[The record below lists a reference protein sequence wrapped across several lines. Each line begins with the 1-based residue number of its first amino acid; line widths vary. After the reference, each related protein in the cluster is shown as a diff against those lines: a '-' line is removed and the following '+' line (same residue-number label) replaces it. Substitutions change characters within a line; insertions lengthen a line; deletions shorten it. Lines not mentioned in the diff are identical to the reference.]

1 MMMAILGILLMGIAL
16 FLTPLGIPGLWI
28 MVGVL
33 ALGAILGDV
42 GVFVL
47 IVCLALA
54 LGAEILEFFIV
65 QKLNVRYGG
74 SRLAFWGAIFGG
86 VFGVV
91 IGMPI
96 PILGSLIA
104 GFLGSFAG
112 AMAATLYETK
122 RFDSAARVGWGVL
135 IGRVWAAATK
145 VAAGIVI
152 FVLGSAA
159 LLTDVM

>member
-1 MMMAILGILLMGIAL
+1 MLAILGILVMGIAL
-16 FLTPLGIPGLWI
+16 ILTPLGIPGLWI

-33 ALGAILGDV
+33 AIGAIGGTV
-42 GVFVL
+42 GAFVI

-54 LGAEILEFFIV
+54 LGAEILEYLIV
-65 QKLNVRYGG
+65 DRLNVRYGG

-86 VFGVV
+86 IAGVI

-96 PILGSLIA
+96 PLIGSLIA
-104 GFLGSFAG
+104 GFLGTFAG

-135 IGRVWAAATK
+135 LGRVWAAATK
-145 VAAGIVI
+145 VAAGIII
-152 FVLGSAA
+152 FVLGSTA
-159 LLTDVM
+159 LLV

>member
-1 MMMAILGILLMGIAL
+1 MLAVAGILIMGVAL

-33 ALGAILGDV
+33 AIAAILGDV
-42 GVFVL
+42 GVLV
-47 IVCLALA
+47 IVVCLTLALA
-54 LGAEILEFFIV
+54 AEILEFFIV
-65 QKLNVRYGG
+65 KKLNVRYGG

-86 VFGVV
+86 VLGV
-91 IGMPI
+91 IAGMPI
-96 PILGSLIA
+96 PVIGSLIA

-135 IGRVWAAATK
+135 LGRMWAAATK

-159 LLTDVM
+159 LLL

>member
-1 MMMAILGILLMGIAL
+1 MMSIVGILVMGVAL

-28 MVGVL
+28 MVGVV
-33 ALGAILGDV
+33 AIGAIAGEV
-42 GVFVL
+42 SVMI
-47 IVCLALA
+47 IVTCLALA
-54 LGAEILEFFIV
+54 LAAEVLEFLIV

-86 VFGVV
+86 VLGVIV
-91 IGMPI
+91 GMPI
-96 PILGSLIA
+96 PIIGSLIA
-104 GFLGSFAG
+104 GFLGTFAG
-112 AMAATLYETK
+112 AMAATLYETR

-135 IGRVWAAATK
+135 LGRVWAAATK

-159 LLTDVM
+159 LLV

>member
-1 MMMAILGILLMGIAL
+1 MLAILGILVMGIAL
-16 FLTPLGIPGLWI
+16 ILTPLGIPGLWI

-33 ALGAILGDV
+33 AIGAIAGTV
-42 GVFVL
+42 GAFVI

-54 LGAEILEFFIV
+54 LGAEILEYLIV
-65 QKLNVRYGG
+65 DRLNVRYGG

-86 VFGVV
+86 IAGVI

-96 PILGSLIA
+96 PLIGSLIA
-104 GFLGSFAG
+104 GFLGTFAG

-135 IGRVWAAATK
+135 LGRMWAAATK
-145 VAAGIVI
+145 VAAGIII
-152 FVLGSAA
+152 FVLGSTA
-159 LLTDVM
+159 LLV

>member
-1 MMMAILGILLMGIAL
+1 MAILGVLLMGVAL

-33 ALGAILGDV
+33 ALGAVLGDV
-42 GVFVL
+42 GVVIL

-54 LGAEILEFFIV
+54 FGAEVLEFFIV
-65 QKLNVRYGG
+65 QKLNIRYGG

-86 VFGVV
+86 VIGVIV
-91 IGMPI
+91 GMPI
-96 PILGSLIA
+96 PIIGSIIA

-135 IGRVWAAATK
+135 IGRMWAAATK

-159 LLTDVM
+159 LLV

>member
-1 MMMAILGILLMGIAL
+1 MLAILGILIMGIAL

-33 ALGAILGDV
+33 AIGTIAGEV
-42 GVFVL
+42 GIFTIV
-47 IVCLALA
+47 VCLVLA
-54 LGAEILEFFIV
+54 LGAEILEYLIV

-86 VFGVV
+86 VAGVIV
-91 IGMPI
+91 GMPI
-96 PILGSLIA
+96 PLIGSLIA
-104 GFLGSFAG
+104 GFIGTFAG

-135 IGRVWAAATK
+135 IGRMWAAATK

-159 LLTDVM
+159 LLV

>member
-1 MMMAILGILLMGIAL
+1 MLSILGIMIMGVAL

-33 ALGAILGDV
+33 AIGAIAGDV
-42 GVFVL
+42 GVFV
-47 IVCLALA
+47 IVACTLLALA
-54 LGAEILEFFIV
+54 AEILEFFIV

-86 VFGVV
+86 VIGVIV
-91 IGMPI
+91 GMPV
-96 PILGSLIA
+96 PIIGSIIA

-135 IGRVWAAATK
+135 IGRMWAAATK

-159 LLTDVM
+159 LLV